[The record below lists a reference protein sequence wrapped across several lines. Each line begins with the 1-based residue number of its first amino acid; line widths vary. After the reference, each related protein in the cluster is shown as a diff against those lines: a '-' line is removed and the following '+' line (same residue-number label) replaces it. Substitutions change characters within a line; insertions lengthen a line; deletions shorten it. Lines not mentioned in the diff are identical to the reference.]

1 MRADRLVALLLLLQ
15 QRQRVTA
22 AEAAEELE
30 VSERTARRD
39 LEALS
44 MAGLPVY
51 SERGRAGGWRLLGGA
66 RTDLSGLTAQEA
78 RALFLVA
85 GPASAAT
92 PELKAALR
100 KLVRALPEP
109 FRASAEG
116 AAGSV
121 VIDAGRW
128 GETRTVRR
136 PQFLEAL
143 QVATADGRELRL
155 GYADRQGK
163 PSVRTVSPLGLVL
176 KGTTW
181 YLLAG
186 TEDGLRTFRV
196 GRVSSLEQTGK
207 PAERPEGFDL
217 ARAWDDVV
225 HRVDQLRSPAEVSV
239 LAQPEVVDALRWIFE
254 RRAVIEEVQAD
265 GRALLRIGGHRT
277 DMIVAQL
284 AGFGRDV
291 EVLGPAEARE
301 QLARLG
307 EELVAT
313 YAEPRERFTDALASG
328 SWELQ
333 GRLSGRIESARVVS
347 KLKLDLHDIYNRG
360 DQIDHALREVIDE
373 AVRIKAA
380 SVEIIPGKGSGQLKK
395 RVLRFLDQKDIRP
408 LYHRI
413 EKDSDNFGRVF
424 VYFRWK

>member
-136 PQFLEAL
+136 PEFLEAL
-143 QVATADGRELRL
+143 QVATADGRQLRL

-196 GRVSSLEQTGK
+196 ARVSSLEQTGQ

-239 LAQPEVVDALRWIFE
+239 LADPDVVDALRWIFE
-254 RRAVIEEVQAD
+254 RRAVIEEVKAD

-277 DMIVAQL
+277 EMIVAQL

-291 EVLGPAEARE
+291 EVVGPAEARE

-313 YAEPRERFTDALASG
+313 YAEQRDGAST
-328 SWELQ
+328 
-333 GRLSGRIESARVVS
+333 
-347 KLKLDLHDIYNRG
+347 
-360 DQIDHALREVIDE
+360 
-373 AVRIKAA
+373 
-380 SVEIIPGKGSGQLKK
+380 P
-395 RVLRFLDQKDIRP
+395 
-408 LYHRI
+408 
-413 EKDSDNFGRVF
+413 
-424 VYFRWK
+424 

>member
-51 SERGRAGGWRLLGGA
+51 SERGRGGGWRLLGGA
-66 RTDLSGLTAQEA
+66 RTDLSGLTAPEA

-109 FRASAEG
+109 FRAGAEG

-136 PQFLEAL
+136 PDHLEVL
-143 QVATADGRELRL
+143 QTATAEGREVRL
-155 GYADRQGK
+155 GYADRDGK
-163 PSVRTVSPLGLVL
+163 PSVRTVSPFGLVL

-186 TEDGLRTFRV
+186 TDDGLRTFRV
-196 GRVSSLEQTGK
+196 GRVSSVEETGK
-207 PAERPEGFDL
+207 LVERPEGFDL
-217 ARAWDDVV
+217 ARAWDEVV
-225 HRVDQLRSPAEVSV
+225 HRVDQLRSPAEVS
-239 LAQPEVVDALRWIFE
+239 LMAGPDVVRLIRWMFE
-254 RRAVIEEVQAD
+254 RQALVEEAQAD
-265 GRALLRIGGHRT
+265 GRALVRVSGQRT

-284 AGFGRDV
+284 AGLGRQI
-291 EVLGPAEARE
+291 EVLGPPEARE
-301 QLARLG
+301 QLARTG
-307 EELVAT
+307 EELVAA
-313 YAEPRERFTDALASG
+313 YAHPRDATT
-328 SWELQ
+328 
-333 GRLSGRIESARVVS
+333 
-347 KLKLDLHDIYNRG
+347 K
-360 DQIDHALREVIDE
+360 
-373 AVRIKAA
+373 
-380 SVEIIPGKGSGQLKK
+380 P
-395 RVLRFLDQKDIRP
+395 
-408 LYHRI
+408 
-413 EKDSDNFGRVF
+413 
-424 VYFRWK
+424 

>member
-1 MRADRLVALLLLLQ
+1 MRADRLVALILLLQ

-136 PQFLEAL
+136 PVHLEAL
-143 QVATADGRELRL
+143 QAATSDGRQVRL
-155 GYADRQGK
+155 GYADREGK
-163 PSVRTVSPLGLVL
+163 ASHRMVSPLGLVL

-186 TEDGLRTFRV
+186 TDDGLRTFRV
-196 GRVSSLEQTGK
+196 GRVTSVEETGE
-207 PAERPEGFDL
+207 PVERPDGFDL
-217 ARAWDDVV
+217 ATAWDEVV
-225 HRVDQLRSPAEVSV
+225 HRVDQLRSPADVTV
-239 LAQPEVVDALRWIFE
+239 LAEPGTLEALRWIFE
-254 RRAVIEEVQAD
+254 RRAVVEEVRDD

-284 AGFGRDV
+284 AGFGRHL
-291 EVLGPAEARE
+291 EVLAPEEARD

-313 YAEPRERFTDALASG
+313 YAPAQPAG
-328 SWELQ
+328 
-333 GRLSGRIESARVVS
+333 A
-347 KLKLDLHDIYNRG
+347 
-360 DQIDHALREVIDE
+360 
-373 AVRIKAA
+373 
-380 SVEIIPGKGSGQLKK
+380 P
-395 RVLRFLDQKDIRP
+395 
-408 LYHRI
+408 
-413 EKDSDNFGRVF
+413 
-424 VYFRWK
+424 

>member
-15 QRQRVTA
+15 QRQHVTA

-39 LEALS
+39 LEALC

-66 RTDLSGLTAQEA
+66 RTDLSGLTAPEA

-109 FRASAEG
+109 FRAGAEG
-116 AAGSV
+116 AAASV

-128 GETRTVRR
+128 GETRTVPR
-136 PQFLEAL
+136 PAHLGAL
-143 QVATADGRELRL
+143 QAATSDGREVRL
-155 GYADRQGK
+155 GYSDRESK
-163 PSVRTVSPLGLVL
+163 ASLRTVSPLGLVL

-186 TEDGLRTFRV
+186 TEEGMRTFRV
-196 GRVSSLEQTGK
+196 GRVTSVEETGR
-207 PAERPEGFDL
+207 PVERPEGFDL
-217 ARAWDDVV
+217 AKAWDDVV
-225 HRVDQLRSPAEVSV
+225 HRVDQLRSPAEVSLLV
-239 LAQPEVVDALRWIFE
+239 EPDLVPVLRWLFE
-254 RRAVIEEVQAD
+254 RRAVVGEVGVD
-265 GRALLRIGGHRT
+265 GRAMVRIGGHRT

-284 AGFGRDV
+284 AGLGSGV
-291 EVLGPAEARE
+291 EVVGPAVARD

-307 EELVAT
+307 EELVAR
-313 YAEPRERFTDALASG
+313 YSKPRERLAS
-328 SWELQ
+328 S
-333 GRLSGRIESARVVS
+333 
-347 KLKLDLHDIYNRG
+347 
-360 DQIDHALREVIDE
+360 
-373 AVRIKAA
+373 
-380 SVEIIPGKGSGQLKK
+380 
-395 RVLRFLDQKDIRP
+395 
-408 LYHRI
+408 
-413 EKDSDNFGRVF
+413 
-424 VYFRWK
+424 

>member
-1 MRADRLVALLLLLQ
+1 MLQ

-22 AEAAEELE
+22 SEAAEELE

-51 SERGRAGGWRLLGGA
+51 SERGRGGGWRLLGGA
-66 RTDLSGLTAQEA
+66 RTYLSGLTAPEA

-109 FRASAEG
+109 FRAGAEG

-136 PQFLEAL
+136 PDYLEAL
-143 QVATADGRELRL
+143 QVATAEGREVRL
-155 GYADRQGK
+155 GYADREGK

-186 TEDGLRTFRV
+186 TEAGLRTFRV
-196 GRVSSLEQTGK
+196 ARVSFVEETGK
-207 PAERPEGFDL
+207 PVERPEGFDL
-217 ARAWDDVV
+217 ARAWDEVV
-225 HRVDQLRSPAEVSV
+225 HRVDKLRSPAEVLV
-239 LAQPEVVDALRWIFE
+239 LADPDLVNLLRWLFE
-254 RRAVIEEVQAD
+254 RRAVSEGVQAD
-265 GRALLRIGGHRT
+265 GRALVRIGGQRVE
-277 DMIVAQL
+277 MIVAQL
-284 AGFGRDV
+284 AGFGRQV
-291 EVLGPAEARE
+291 EVVAPAEARKE
-301 QLARLG
+301 LARLG

-313 YAEPRERFTDALASG
+313 YGQPRDGALT
-328 SWELQ
+328 
-333 GRLSGRIESARVVS
+333 
-347 KLKLDLHDIYNRG
+347 
-360 DQIDHALREVIDE
+360 
-373 AVRIKAA
+373 
-380 SVEIIPGKGSGQLKK
+380 P
-395 RVLRFLDQKDIRP
+395 
-408 LYHRI
+408 
-413 EKDSDNFGRVF
+413 
-424 VYFRWK
+424 

>member
-1 MRADRLVALLLLLQ
+1 MRADRLVALLLMLQ

-22 AEAAEELE
+22 TEAAEELE

-66 RTDLSGLTAQEA
+66 RTDLSGLTAPEA

-136 PQFLEAL
+136 PGYLDALEA
-143 QVATADGRELRL
+143 ATADGRELRL
-155 GYADRQGK
+155 GYADREGK
-163 PSVRTVSPLGLVL
+163 TSVRTVSPLGLVL

-186 TEDGLRTFRV
+186 TEEGLRTFRV
-196 GRVSSLEQTGK
+196 GRVTSLEETGK
-207 PAERPEGFDL
+207 LVERPEGFDL
-217 ARAWDDVV
+217 ARAWDEVV
-225 HRVDQLRSPAEVSV
+225 HRVDQLRSPVEVSV
-239 LAQPEVVDALRWIFE
+239 LASPEGAKALRFMFE
-254 RRAVIEEVQAD
+254 RQALVEEVRAD
-265 GRALLRIGGHRT
+265 GRALVRIGGHRT
-277 DMIVAQL
+277 EMIVAQL
-284 AGFGRDV
+284 AGFGGRL
-291 EVLGPAEARE
+291 EVVAPAEARE

-313 YAEPRERFTDALASG
+313 YARPRD
-328 SWELQ
+328 
-333 GRLSGRIESARVVS
+333 
-347 KLKLDLHDIYNRG
+347 
-360 DQIDHALREVIDE
+360 
-373 AVRIKAA
+373 
-380 SVEIIPGKGSGQLKK
+380 
-395 RVLRFLDQKDIRP
+395 
-408 LYHRI
+408 
-413 EKDSDNFGRVF
+413 
-424 VYFRWK
+424 

>member
-51 SERGRAGGWRLLGGA
+51 SERGRGGGWRLLGGA

-186 TEDGLRTFRV
+186 TQDGLRTFRV

-217 ARAWDDVV
+217 AWTWDDVV

-239 LAQPEVVDALRWIFE
+239 LAQPDVIDVLRWIFE

-284 AGFGRDV
+284 AGFGRHV
-291 EVLGPAEARE
+291 EVVGPAEARGATCT
-301 QLARLG
+301 ARRRTGRHLRC
-307 EELVAT
+307 A
-313 YAEPRERFTDALASG
+313 ARRCPDALASG
-328 SWELQ
+328 SWEWQ
-333 GRLSGRIESARVVS
+333 GRGSGRVVGVAGSWEWRGREQAQAGPARH
-347 KLKLDLHDIYNRG
+347 LQPGRPDRPRPARG
-360 DQIDHALREVIDE
+360 DRRGCANQ
-373 AVRIKAA
+373 
-380 SVEIIPGKGSGQLKK
+380 G
-395 RVLRFLDQKDIRP
+395 RF
-408 LYHRI
+408 
-413 EKDSDNFGRVF
+413 G
-424 VYFRWK
+424 

>member
-1 MRADRLVALLLLLQ
+1 MRADRLVALLLMLQ

-66 RTDLSGLTAQEA
+66 RTDLSGLTAPEA

-85 GPASAAT
+85 GPSSAAT

-136 PQFLEAL
+136 PGYLDALEA
-143 QVATADGRELRL
+143 ATADARELRL
-155 GYADRQGK
+155 GYADREGK
-163 PSVRTVSPLGLVL
+163 ASVRTVSPLGLVL

-186 TEDGLRTFRV
+186 TEEGLRTFRV
-196 GRVSSLEQTGK
+196 GRVTSLEETGK
-207 PAERPEGFDL
+207 LVERPEGFDL
-217 ARAWDDVV
+217 ARAWDEVV

-239 LAQPEVVDALRWIFE
+239 LASPEGVKALRFMFE
-254 RRAVIEEVQAD
+254 RQALVEEVRAD
-265 GRALLRIGGHRT
+265 GRALVRIGGHRT
-277 DMIVAQL
+277 EMIVAQL
-284 AGFGRDV
+284 AGFGGHL
-291 EVLGPAEARE
+291 EVVAPAEARE

-313 YAEPRERFTDALASG
+313 YARPRD
-328 SWELQ
+328 
-333 GRLSGRIESARVVS
+333 
-347 KLKLDLHDIYNRG
+347 
-360 DQIDHALREVIDE
+360 
-373 AVRIKAA
+373 
-380 SVEIIPGKGSGQLKK
+380 
-395 RVLRFLDQKDIRP
+395 
-408 LYHRI
+408 
-413 EKDSDNFGRVF
+413 
-424 VYFRWK
+424 

>member
-1 MRADRLVALLLLLQ
+1 
-15 QRQRVTA
+15 
-22 AEAAEELE
+22 
-30 VSERTARRD
+30 
-39 LEALS
+39 

-66 RTDLSGLTAQEA
+66 RTDLSGLTAPEA

-136 PQFLEAL
+136 PVHLEAL
-143 QVATADGRELRL
+143 QVAVADRREVRL

-163 PSVRTVSPLGLVL
+163 PSVRTVNPLGLVL

-186 TEDGLRTFRV
+186 TEDGMRTFRV
-196 GRVSSLEQTGK
+196 GRVTSVEDTGK
-207 PAERPEGFDL
+207 RVERPLGFDL
-217 ARAWDDVV
+217 AQAWDQVV
-225 HRVDQLRSPAEVSV
+225 HRVDELRSPAEVSV
-239 LAQPEVVDALRWIFE
+239 LADPDAVEVLRWIFE
-254 RRAVIEEVQAD
+254 RRAVLGEVQAD
-265 GRALLRIGGHRT
+265 GRALMRIGGHRT
-277 DMIVAQL
+277 EMIVAQL
-284 AGFGRDV
+284 AGLGRQV

-313 YAEPRERFTDALASG
+313 YAQPRG
-328 SWELQ
+328 
-333 GRLSGRIESARVVS
+333 G
-347 KLKLDLHDIYNRG
+347 
-360 DQIDHALREVIDE
+360 ALR
-373 AVRIKAA
+373 
-380 SVEIIPGKGSGQLKK
+380 P
-395 RVLRFLDQKDIRP
+395 
-408 LYHRI
+408 
-413 EKDSDNFGRVF
+413 
-424 VYFRWK
+424 

>member
-51 SERGRAGGWRLLGGA
+51 SARGRAGGWRLLGGA
-66 RTDLSGLTAQEA
+66 RTDLSGLSAPEA

-128 GETRTVRR
+128 GESRTVRR
-136 PQFLEAL
+136 PDHLEAL
-143 QVATADGRELRL
+143 QAATADGREVRL
-155 GYADRQGK
+155 GYADREGK

-186 TEDGLRTFRV
+186 TDDGLRTFRV
-196 GRVSSLEQTGK
+196 GRVSSVEETGNVV
-207 PAERPEGFDL
+207 ERPEGFDL

-225 HRVDQLRSPAEVSV
+225 NRVDQLRSPAEVSV
-239 LAQPEVVDALRWIFE
+239 LAGPDAVRLLRWMFE
-254 RRAVIEEVQAD
+254 RQALVGEAQAD
-265 GRALLRIGGHRT
+265 GRALVRVGGQRT
-277 DMIVAQL
+277 EMIVVQL
-284 AGFGRDV
+284 AGLGRHI
-291 EVLGPAEARE
+291 EVLGPPEARE

-313 YAEPRERFTDALASG
+313 YAEPRDAT
-328 SWELQ
+328 
-333 GRLSGRIESARVVS
+333 S
-347 KLKLDLHDIYNRG
+347 K
-360 DQIDHALREVIDE
+360 
-373 AVRIKAA
+373 
-380 SVEIIPGKGSGQLKK
+380 P
-395 RVLRFLDQKDIRP
+395 
-408 LYHRI
+408 
-413 EKDSDNFGRVF
+413 
-424 VYFRWK
+424 